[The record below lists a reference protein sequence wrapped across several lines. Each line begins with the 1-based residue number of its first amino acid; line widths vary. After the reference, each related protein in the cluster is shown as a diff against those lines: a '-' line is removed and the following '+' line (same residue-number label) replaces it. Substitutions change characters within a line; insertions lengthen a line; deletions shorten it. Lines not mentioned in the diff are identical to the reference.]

1 MQQSHEFY
9 TARAAEAAADAKAA
23 TLDNVRERA
32 LRSQATWQVLADQA
46 RRVKAQREKLEAEKA
61 AARASEAQAAPL
73 VRGSE

>member
-1 MQQSHEFY
+1 MQQTHEFY

-32 LRSQATWQVLADQA
+32 LRAEKTWKSLADQA

-61 AARASEAQAAPL
+61 AEREAAAAL
-73 VRGSE
+73 AV